1 MRMRWLKSAK
11 SGACRRSGRDVE
23 DAQFAGQG
31 APVHLGA
38 FLLVQAGVDER
49 GGYAV

>member
-11 SGACRRSGRDVE
+11 SGAAFGCDVE

-49 GGYAV
+49 GGYAA